1 MGFYNLNSCFK
12 KSIWLLRGKGVNPYE
27 FLFRILPLIAKD
39 FEFFDFLNFFFY
51 FQGLSGGQIPTILK
65 VDVAWGGNE
74 VSNVAT

>member
-51 FQGLSGGQIPTILK
+51 FQGIIWRPDSYDSESRCSLGRK
-65 VDVAWGGNE
+65 WGK
-74 VSNVAT
+74 